1 MEICIEM
8 LKTMCEV
15 NIQLLRILKF
25 IYTPHVFITLI
36 LITIALSITK
46 QISEK
51 KKDKNNN

>member
-25 IYTPHVFITLI
+25 IYTPHVFITLV